1 MLAHLRHLRI
11 RTKFIVLGIVALL
24 MLAAPTAMLIQAEAT
39 EGERA
44 RLGQSALAPSA
55 RAMDALQWV
64 VQHRD
69 LSMMVAAGSLSHAE
83 PRRAARETL
92 DAAWGRCAR
101 PWSRSMRRR
110 WQRASR
116 N

>member
-1 MLAHLRHLRI
+1 
-11 RTKFIVLGIVALL
+11 
-24 MLAAPTAMLIQAEAT
+24 MLAAPTAMLIQAEATEAT